1 MNARA
6 VHGRPRLA
14 GPSAAVPWC
23 LAESLLDTD
32 VLQLPL
38 VPSGYGLPFVGG
50 QVVSA
55 QGCERRRLVGAAL
68 DGEAADAKVE
78 RLRVQ

>member
-1 MNARA
+1 M
-6 VHGRPRLA
+6 
-14 GPSAAVPWC
+14 PWC
-23 LAESLLDTD
+23 LAESLLDTE
-32 VLQLPL
+32 V
-38 VPSGYGLPFVGG
+38 VPGGHGLPFVGG